1 MHRSV
6 RHTTSKESASV
17 FAFHSQNLELAL
29 LRAFSHFLSRPLQ
42 DLIVFTRDERLGKVL
57 TIKILLRLQ
66 IPCET
71 IWKCDWLVDGRKT
84 DWQARFS
91 MLVSYAHLEVTLV
104 RIERFVQ
111 RLSRYGV
118 IVSAYTLLKARELKL
133 FDVSGPHAGAYA
145 ELVLRLLH
153 ACS

>member
-1 MHRSV
+1 
-6 RHTTSKESASV
+6 
-17 FAFHSQNLELAL
+17 
-29 LRAFSHFLSRPLQ
+29 
-42 DLIVFTRDERLGKVL
+42 
-57 TIKILLRLQ
+57 
-66 IPCET
+66 
-71 IWKCDWLVDGRKT
+71 
-84 DWQARFS
+84 

-133 FDVSGPHAGAYA
+133 FDVSGPHAGAHA
-145 ELVLRLLH
+145 ELVLRLLR